1 MSNLD
6 GLQRRVA
13 EQSLVLGADTS
24 TSTRTR
30 TQQGKPETQ
39 ATSPTSV
46 NALTTNS
53 DSQQNRRL
61 STESVLEGKENAG
74 TDDESQA
81 KPTSGHTESSPETQD
96 DEAVSDGTDID
107 IYEVV
112 QPSRLLETRKKAAP
126 KRVRQHFEYIKLME
140 DRMQFLEKKVKI
152 LSKEPE
158 QPPESVPPP
167 SLILSSCEM
176 TWSEFKSPSARK
188 HVIDVLL
195 GDPHVDMRRT
205 RFHSQISHAMS
216 RHLSVETV
224 AFQPRLSQDVS
235 EIRSLLPERIRINS
249 SLVIKILTKITAVP
263 IDVEH
268 FVILRPFKLLIN
280 YDREIREFLDGLEEK
295 WKGITLTHTEASGSN
310 TTKPAHNGNTAA
322 NSSRGQG
329 GRDAEMASDSLGSQN
344 VAGVTDDG
352 DLEDLSSDSEAA
364 LKRLRVLVRFMDHYI
379 DLPVKKL
386 VNDPSPNVYFADLWH
401 LFKPGEEIYW
411 PAARFQGG
419 QIQAFRIIHT
429 SGGRKYLMGV
439 EPEDSKNSNEDW
451 DSYHEKISPF
461 TVTCVYVTFD
471 GKEFSGVQTSFEI
484 REYART
490 RLITS
495 LFPCP
500 LKYAENSA
508 LLKRE
513 LRERGKRYLELV
525 QEKHNHYT
533 GLTKEPME
541 EIDSQIIVDFATTFQ
556 NNATWAPD
564 FSSRFPT
571 LSDRRETIESS
582 VKMNLCVQP
591 GCCNNDYIHQD
602 GSLDQK
608 RMMELLTTYP
618 ISRKDVRVVIK
629 PTGAST
635 DEVIL
640 EEDDMLLLPGHVFGF
655 VLRSRTWGMMRS
667 ETPYIKQRLT
677 IV

>member
-1 MSNLD
+1 M
-6 GLQRRVA
+6 
-13 EQSLVLGADTS
+13 
-24 TSTRTR
+24 
-30 TQQGKPETQ
+30 
-39 ATSPTSV
+39 
-46 NALTTNS
+46 NASTTNS

-107 IYEVV
+107 EYEVLRPNFV
-112 QPSRLLETRKKAAP
+112 LETRKKAAP
-126 KRVRQHFEYIKLME
+126 KRVKQHLEYIKLME

-167 SLILSSCEM
+167 PSLILSSCEM

-195 GDPHVDMRRT
+195 GDPDVDMRRT
-205 RFHSQISHAMS
+205 RLPPQPSHG
-216 RHLSVETV
+216 RLRDLSVETV

-263 IDVEH
+263 IDVEP

-295 WKGITLTHTEASGSN
+295 WKGIAPTHTEASGSN
-310 TTKPAHNGNTAA
+310 TTKCAHNGNTTA

-329 GRDAEMASDSLGSQN
+329 GREAEMASDSLGSQN
-344 VAGVTDDG
+344 VADVTNDG
-352 DLEDLSSDSEAA
+352 DLEDLEDISLDSEPA
-364 LKRLRVLVRFMDHYI
+364 LKIFRVLVRFMDQRI
-379 DLPVKKL
+379 DLPIRKL

-401 LFKPGEEIYW
+401 LFKPGEEVYW

-419 QIQAFRIIHT
+419 QSQAFRVIHT

-439 EPEDSKNSNEDW
+439 EPDFKDSNEDW
-451 DSYHEKISPF
+451 GSYHQKISPF
-461 TVTCVYVTFD
+461 TITCVYVDFD

-484 REYART
+484 RKYTRT

-500 LKYAENSA
+500 LRYAENAA
-508 LLKRE
+508 LLKLE

-564 FSSRFPT
+564 FSSRFPP
-571 LSDRRETIESS
+571 LSDRRETTESS
-582 VKMNLCVQP
+582 VMMNQCIQP
-591 GCCNNDYIHQD
+591 NCCGND
-602 GSLDQK
+602 
-608 RMMELLTTYP
+608 
-618 ISRKDVRVVIK
+618 
-629 PTGAST
+629 
-635 DEVIL
+635 
-640 EEDDMLLLPGHVFGF
+640 
-655 VLRSRTWGMMRS
+655 
-667 ETPYIKQRLT
+667 
-677 IV
+677 